1 MEVETRTQTADRLTY
16 EAILSA
22 LFENYESIYVI
33 DVESSAYQCYHES
46 QSYRELQLE
55 SRGDDFFAALTDSIA
70 KTIHPKDQKYV
81 AKLLRREV
89 MLAGLAREKYY
100 SFVYRLMVDGQPL
113 YHKIRATMESVAGRP
128 HILFGVRNI
137 DETIRNDIA
146 HHEEL
151 ASIYQK
157 EQNHMEA
164 ILGSAAGYLEANLTR
179 NTVLE
184 ISPIHTQPGSTQV
197 PTLPD
202 HAEALTYDQYEQWL
216 CEHFV
221 VAEQA
226 RYAEVSNCAY
236 LISCFAR
243 GERRAS
249 VSFSSRTANGAAQPC
264 RKVYYLYQDKIS
276 GDIMSFD
283 VIYDLTEQQRKEAEL
298 KALEAELQ
306 MSRIHNFTSQMQPH
320 FLYNALASIQE
331 IILDDPQYA
340 SDLLGDFT
348 IYLRSCIRAMSSDVP
363 IPFSQELDNV
373 KAYVNIEQMRFGEK
387 LKVRYEIDTAD
398 FSIIPLTIQ
407 PLVENAIR
415 HGIYQRGPAGGVVT
429 LRTREDDRAWI
440 VQVQDDGVGF
450 HVSGLRQEVERGTRD
465 STGLKNIMFRLEKV
479 MQAQV
484 TISSTEGEG
493 TLVTVT
499 IPKAGDV

>member
-1 MEVETRTQTADRLTY
+1 M
-16 EAILSA
+16 
-22 LFENYESIYVI
+22 
-33 DVESSAYQCYHES
+33 
-46 QSYRELQLE
+46 
-55 SRGDDFFAALTDSIA
+55 
-70 KTIHPKDQKYV
+70 
-81 AKLLRREV
+81 
-89 MLAGLAREKYY
+89 
-100 SFVYRLMVDGQPL
+100 
-113 YHKIRATMESVAGRP
+113 
-128 HILFGVRNI
+128 
-137 DETIRNDIA
+137 
-146 HHEEL
+146 
-151 ASIYQK
+151 
-157 EQNHMEA
+157 
-164 ILGSAAGYLEANLTR
+164 
-179 NTVLE
+179 
-184 ISPIHTQPGSTQV
+184 
-197 PTLPD
+197 
-202 HAEALTYDQYEQWL
+202 
-216 CEHFV
+216 